1 MSLNH
6 PSSNRFVSKNTMTVP
21 EYFTDRVSHFACLS
35 IKTSVSIGDYVT
47 AIAMTEASAERI
59 LASGWVEILGGVP
72 K

>member
-1 MSLNH
+1 
-6 PSSNRFVSKNTMTVP
+6 MTVP